1 MFHRIQR
8 RHGKLMSK
16 GNGGEGLIRFACIL
30 NILGLVLIM
39 VAIFKLTP
47 ITLVVS
53 ITFGGILIAFSLVL
67 YIFVVIRDLRAR
79 GVI

>member
-8 RHGKLMSK
+8 RHGKVMSK
-16 GNGGEGLIRFACIL
+16 GNGSEGLIRFACIL

-53 ITFGGILIAFSLVL
+53 ITFGGILIAFSLIL
-67 YIFVVIRDLRAR
+67 YIFVVI
-79 GVI
+79 

>member
-1 MFHRIQR
+1 
-8 RHGKLMSK
+8 MSK
-16 GNGGEGLIRFACIL
+16 GNGSEGLIRFACIL

-53 ITFGGILIAFSLVL
+53 ITFGGILIAFSLIL